1 MIAGADNPGS
11 LGTAASASA
20 MGSSRI
26 YSNAGEKNQFPTSAV
41 AFPGPQSASPA
52 NNLKPSSEAEEP
64 AFKPTNHH
72 LFTPCISEEAN
83 HEKSKRGRPYLA
95 LAAGE
100 AGMAV
105 LGLTLTPVRAIPKGT
120 TYADIA
126 DTVAA

>member
-64 AFKPTNHH
+64 AFKPTNQH
-72 LFTPCISEEAN
+72 LLRHAYR
-83 HEKSKRGRPYLA
+83 KRPITRSQSGVAHTLHLLPGKREWQSLA
-95 LAAGE
+95 
-100 AGMAV
+100 
-105 LGLTLTPVRAIPKGT
+105 
-120 TYADIA
+120 
-126 DTVAA
+126 